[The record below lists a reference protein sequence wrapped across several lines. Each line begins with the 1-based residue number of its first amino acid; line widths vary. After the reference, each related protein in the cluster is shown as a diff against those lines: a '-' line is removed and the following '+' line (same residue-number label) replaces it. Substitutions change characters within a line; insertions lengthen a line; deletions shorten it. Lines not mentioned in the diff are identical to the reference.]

1 MAYVRLHL
9 ADTKINAAISM
20 TTERHLEQTHYLL
33 GATYPSA
40 NGPHNHFGTSA
51 AIMTLLAIAA
61 ASAIQHFDP
70 KANKKRGGD
79 RAAFTDCV
87 LKFFPWDCVTVDD
100 DQHRSMSERPKLAAD
115 ELYDVF
121 RNPLVHSGGVTSTA
135 HLSGEIG
142 HWYRTPKI
150 AHVFSG
156 LSPQE
161 NEQAMEHYCKATLS
175 GDMLIELEAFS
186 STVHTR
192 PLYWCT
198 RKMIEAF
205 AADADVQR
213 DIAKNL
219 GI

>member
-1 MAYVRLHL
+1 MYVRLPL
-9 ADTKINAAISM
+9 SDTKINAAISM
-20 TTERHLEQTHYLL
+20 ATERHLEQAHYLL
-33 GATYPSA
+33 GATYPST
-40 NGPHNHFGTSA
+40 NGPQNHFGISA
-51 AIMTLLAIAA
+51 AVMTLLAIAA
-61 ASAIQHFDP
+61 ASAIRHFDP

-79 RAAFTDCV
+79 RAAFTSCV
-87 LKFFPWDCVTVDD
+87 LTFFPWDRVTIKD
-100 DQHRSMSERPKLAAD
+100 DQHRLKNELPNLAAD

-121 RNPLVHSGGVTSTA
+121 RNPLVHSGGVTSKA
-135 HLSGEIG
+135 QMSGVVG
-142 HWYRTPKI
+142 NWYRTPKI
-150 AHVFSG
+150 VHVFPGMSA
-156 LSPQE
+156 QE
-161 NEQAMEHYCKATLS
+161 NEQAIEQYCDATLG
-175 GDMLIELEAFS
+175 GDVLIELEAFS